1 MTKTLNVN
9 TQAINNLGAT
19 VNSFAK
25 VIADIKKINILELE
39 SERKKEK
46 TFKAE
51 YTQKKK
57 SGFSAMIL
65 GLAKGTGSFF
75 EGLMNMLGAL
85 LKAAI
90 IIPALKWIGDPANR
104 EKVKNI
110 IEGLSKIAKF
120 IFDVAKFGVVNTIE
134 GLYTLLSDESSPW
147 EKLGGLLQAVSR
159 IRNPNSWNSMVK

>member
-1 MTKTLNVN
+1 
-9 TQAINNLGAT
+9 
-19 VNSFAK
+19 
-25 VIADIKKINILELE
+25 
-39 SERKKEK
+39 
-46 TFKAE
+46 
-51 YTQKKK
+51 
-57 SGFSAMIL
+57 MIL
-65 GLAKGTGSFF
+65 GLAKGTGNFF

-147 EKLGGLLQAVSR
+147 EKLGGLMHGVSR

>member
-1 MTKTLNVN
+1 
-9 TQAINNLGAT
+9 
-19 VNSFAK
+19 
-25 VIADIKKINILELE
+25 
-39 SERKKEK
+39 
-46 TFKAE
+46 
-51 YTQKKK
+51 
-57 SGFSAMIL
+57 MIL
-65 GLAKGTGSFF
+65 GLAKGTGNFF

-147 EKLGGLLQAVSR
+147 EKLGGL
-159 IRNPNSWNSMVK
+159 IRGLVGLGTLIVGIRWLSNPLTIVTDFGNVLKFLYNNLVKGKAKLLAYLRVLEHLVLRLP